1 MKGKRSGCPH
11 GSDSPQTQPLAELN
25 GDDDEHE
32 EETSRDDFEYA
43 ARRVRGTEMIVHEPP
58 PRQVNRLSV
67 YI

>member
-1 MKGKRSGCPH
+1 M
-11 GSDSPQTQPLAELN
+11 EVN

-32 EETSRDDFEYA
+32 EGTNRDDFEYA
-43 ARRVRGTEMIVHEPP
+43 ARRVRGIEMILHEPP